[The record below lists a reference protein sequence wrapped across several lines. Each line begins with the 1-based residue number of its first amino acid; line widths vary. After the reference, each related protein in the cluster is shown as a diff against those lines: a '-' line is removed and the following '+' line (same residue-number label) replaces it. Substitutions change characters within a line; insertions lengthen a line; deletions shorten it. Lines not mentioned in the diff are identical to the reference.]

1 MITRI
6 RQGLRALISPVRPVD
21 LQLAESVLVSP
32 ALFDLFKRLRRSE
45 QQHSLRVLRTL
56 RGWGYDDQP
65 LLTAALLHDVGK
77 TRAAYHL
84 WDRVLVVLVRAAAP
98 WLAVRLGRAEP
109 IGFRRPFAIAYRH
122 PRWSAEM
129 VRAAGADQMTIELI
143 EKHDHHLDR
152 APDTEME
159 HLLVALQ
166 AADDAN

>member
-1 MITRI
+1 MIARI
-6 RQGLRALISPVRPVD
+6 RQGLRALVSPARPVD
-21 LQLAESVLVSP
+21 LQLAASVLASS

-56 RGWGYDDQP
+56 RGWGYDDQA
-65 LLTAALLHDVGK
+65 LLHAALLHDVGK

-109 IGFRRPFAIAYRH
+109 IGLRRPFAIAYRH

-129 VRAAGADQMTIELI
+129 VCAAGADALTVELI
-143 EKHDHHLDR
+143 ENHDRHLNH
-152 APDTEME
+152 APQTEME

>member
-6 RQGLRALISPVRPVD
+6 RQGLRALASPARPVD
-21 LQLAESVLVSP
+21 VELAARVLQSP

-45 QQHSLRVLRTL
+45 QQHSLNVLRTL
-56 RGWGYDDQP
+56 RGWGYDNPP
-65 LLTAALLHDVGK
+65 LMIAALLHDVGK

-98 WLAVRLGRAEP
+98 WLAVRLGNAEP
-109 IGFRRPFAIAYRH
+109 IGLRRPFAIAYRH

-129 VRAAGADQMTIELI
+129 VRAAGADTLTVDLI
-143 EKHDHHLDR
+143 ENHDRPLDH
-152 APDTEME
+152 PPQTGME

-166 AADDAN
+166 AADNAN